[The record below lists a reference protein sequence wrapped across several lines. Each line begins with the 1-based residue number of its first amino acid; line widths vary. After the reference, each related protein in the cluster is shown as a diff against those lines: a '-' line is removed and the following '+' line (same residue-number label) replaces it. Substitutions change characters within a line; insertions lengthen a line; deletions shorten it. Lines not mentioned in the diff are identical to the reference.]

1 MIDPVELV
9 EDLPKAQGIRPTIYQ
24 GREIKKSRDLVPV
37 PFFCEWPAGWKRA
50 GGCGQRCR
58 ARKGSQTCELDLR
71 RSAAI
76 HQSVCRVTRLYAPLA
91 RSIITLT
98 QFAAELVRRALQSI
112 ARCEVSPV
120 DDAGSAAVLYV
131 VSKCEGK
138 CCRPTVGARTRMSC
152 MDVGADAL
160 MRRHPCSSCECARRL
175 SDGIIFPRI

>member
-1 MIDPVELV
+1 MHAPNDI
-9 EDLPKAQGIRPTIYQ
+9 KN
-24 GREIKKSRDLVPV
+24 GRQ
-37 PFFCEWPAGWKRA
+37 AGQRA
-50 GGCGQRCR
+50 SGCGQRCR
-58 ARKGSQTCELDLR
+58 ARQGSQTCELDLR

-91 RSIITLT
+91 RSIITLN

-138 CCRPTVGARTRMSC
+138 RCRPTAGARTRMSC
-152 MDVGADAL
+152 MDVGAYSTAAL
-160 MRRHPCSSCECARRL
+160 PALSTGETSHRAIDCSARL
-175 SDGIIFPRI
+175 TSSAAN

>member
-1 MIDPVELV
+1 MTVFRRQVDRG
-9 EDLPKAQGIRPTIYQ
+9 Q
-24 GREIKKSRDLVPV
+24 IKKPSRCTLHNDIKNGRQ
-37 PFFCEWPAGWKRA
+37 AGQRA
-50 GGCGQRCR
+50 SGCGQRCR
-58 ARKGSQTCELDLR
+58 ARQGSQTCELDLR

-138 CCRPTVGARTRMSC
+138 WCRPTAGARTRMSC
-152 MDVGADAL
+152 MDVGASAHQ
-160 MRRHPCSSCECARRL
+160 RRHPCTLVELLAL
-175 SDGIIFPRI
+175 L

>member
-1 MIDPVELV
+1 MTVYRADSRPLVALVQVCSIFMI
-9 EDLPKAQGIRPTIYQ
+9 KNA
-24 GREIKKSRDLVPV
+24 KSRLEGDRSPAVYRQST
-37 PFFCEWPAGWKRA
+37 FFANGRQAGQRA
-50 GGCGQRCR
+50 SGCGQRCR
-58 ARKGSQTCELDLR
+58 ARQGSQTCELDLR

-138 CCRPTVGARTRMSC
+138 WCRPTAGARTRMSC

-160 MRRHPCSSCECARRL
+160 MQRSLEERRGLETQ
-175 SDGIIFPRI
+175 